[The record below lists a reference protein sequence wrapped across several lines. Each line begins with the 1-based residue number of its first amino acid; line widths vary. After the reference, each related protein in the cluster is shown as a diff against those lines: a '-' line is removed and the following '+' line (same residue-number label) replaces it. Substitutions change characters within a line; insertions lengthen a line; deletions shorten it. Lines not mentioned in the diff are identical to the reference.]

1 MNIVLIF
8 PPVSA
13 EMSAIRFSKQPLRT
27 CEDAASVPAGL
38 EPTAGG
44 ISRENSR
51 FSIWGCQQN
60 CQQPAV
66 KRLVSLAEHLAGLL
80 CRNLRKCLL
89 NRVLEG
95 QVLPLEP
102 ICKMLTVSYFLQSA
116 GRKTSHGQ

>member
-13 EMSAIRFSKQPLRT
+13 EISAIRLSNQPLRT
-27 CEDAASVPAGL
+27 REDPASGPAGL

-44 ISRENSR
+44 GSR
-51 FSIWGCQQN
+51 GCQQN

-66 KRLVSLAEHLAGLL
+66 KRLVSLAKHLAGLL

-95 QVLPLEP
+95 QILPLEYNP
-102 ICKMLTVSYFLQSA
+102 
-116 GRKTSHGQ
+116 KTRPGEGCSD

>member
-13 EMSAIRFSKQPLRT
+13 EMSAIRVPNRALRT
-27 CEDAASVPAGL
+27 CEHPASGPAGL

-44 ISRENSR
+44 FSCENYR
-51 FSIWGCQQN
+51 FGIWGCQQN

-66 KRLVSLAEHLAGLL
+66 KWLVPLAEHLAGLL
-80 CRNLRKCLL
+80 CRNLRKFLI

-95 QVLPLEP
+95 QILLLEP
-102 ICKMLTVSYFLQSA
+102 FDAAALRSA
-116 GRKTSHGQ
+116 LLMAFGPSI